1 MAVLSAQD
9 RRDVPKKDFGVPSKA
24 PGSGSYPM
32 PDRAHAE
39 AALRL
44 DHNAPP
50 SERPKIEAMAHEK
63 LGEKPGMG
71 GDHKAMIAKMHPEH
85 LHKLVQAAHAG
96 QYGPEAK
103 QMASQAMQGAQGTPP
118 ATQPQQPG
126 KPNYSS
132 MFSGAGDDEQAPP
145 QSSGSPF
152 GG

>member
-1 MAVLSAQD
+1 MAVLSAAD
-9 RRDVPKKDFGVPSKA
+9 RREVPKKDFGVPSKA

-32 PDRAHAE
+32 PDKAHAE

-50 SERPKIEAMAHEK
+50 SERPKIEAMAHKK
-63 LGEKPGMG
+63 LGERGDPPA

-85 LHKLVQAAHAG
+85 LHKLVQAAHSG

-103 QMASQAMQGAQGTPP
+103 QMAQQAMQSP
-118 ATQPQQPG
+118 AAPAQQPMAPKSNPFG
-126 KPNYSS
+126 E
-132 MFSGAGDDEQAPP
+132 DDEQQQPAAPASP
-145 QSSGSPF
+145 GSMY